1 MAIPHA
7 PQNEII
13 DVRPYGRPLTE
24 EDSLLLVRT
33 EHLEIFR
40 YALPAGKAIREH
52 TAAGVLVAQCIEGA
66 IAFTAQ
72 GRTQTLSPGDL
83 LWLEDGVSHSLIALT
98 DASLLVTILLHR
110 T

>member
-7 PQNEII
+7 APNEII
-13 DVRPYGRPLTE
+13 DVRPFGRPLTE
-24 EDSLLLVRT
+24 DDSQLLVRT

-40 YALPAGKAIREH
+40 YALRAGKAIQEH
-52 TAAGVLVAQCIEGA
+52 TAAGIMVAQCIEGA

-72 GRTQTLSPGDL
+72 DRTQTLSPGDM
-83 LWLEDGVSHSLIALT
+83 LWLEDGVPHSLAALT

-110 T
+110 P

>member
-13 DVRPYGRPLTE
+13 DVRPYGRALTE
-24 EDSLLLVRT
+24 ADSQLLVRT

-40 YALPAGKAIREH
+40 YALPSGKAIQEH
-52 TAAGVLVAQCIEGA
+52 TAAGVMVAQCIEGA
-66 IAFTAQ
+66 IAFTAK

-83 LWLEDGVSHSLIALT
+83 LWLEDGVPHSLTALS

>member
-13 DVRPYGRPLTE
+13 DVRAYGRALTE
-24 EDSLLLVRT
+24 EDSQLLVRT
-33 EHLEIFR
+33 GHLEIFR
-40 YALPAGKAIREH
+40 YALPAGKTIQEH
-52 TAAGVLVAQCIEGA
+52 AAAGVMVAQCIEGA

-83 LWLEDGVSHSLIALT
+83 LWLEDGVAHSLTALS
-98 DASLLVTILLHR
+98 DASLLVTILLRR